1 MQRKILFNNYMQ
13 LTIWHTCCCI
23 AANIKQPS
31 RSITMNTIRRNVTA
45 FALVLTLGT
54 AGAAVAAQTTTGSAQ
69 SPAMNH
75 QMHQQAPGHMNHETG
90 GHMMSGHGMGAHR
103 LMLTEEQQKQYDAI
117 VKKTYAD
124 TAKVRSELWARS
136 AELDALRMNPN
147 ASPEMFA
154 PLADAIAGL
163 RTTLDT
169 ARMDMND
176 KLEKA
181 LGISLP
187 LRHGMFLTG
196 GAQGCG
202 MKGMKGM
209 KGMMHKGAH
218 MQKGMMHKNAQ
229 SAQLNNAE
237 SNLVACLGGGSGSR
251 MNGLGHGSNGGHRNQ
266 AAEPVAVSFAL

>member
-1 MQRKILFNNYMQ
+1 
-13 LTIWHTCCCI
+13 
-23 AANIKQPS
+23 
-31 RSITMNTIRRNVTA
+31 
-45 FALVLTLGT
+45 
-54 AGAAVAAQTTTGSAQ
+54 
-69 SPAMNH
+69 
-75 QMHQQAPGHMNHETG
+75 
-90 GHMMSGHGMGAHR
+90 
-103 LMLTEEQQKQYDAI
+103 MLTEEQQKQYDAI

-124 TAKVRSELWARS
+124 TAKLRSELWARS

-209 KGMMHKGAH
+209 MHKGAH

>member
-1 MQRKILFNNYMQ
+1 
-13 LTIWHTCCCI
+13 
-23 AANIKQPS
+23 
-31 RSITMNTIRRNVTA
+31 MNTIRRNVTA

-90 GHMMSGHGMGAHR
+90 GHMMGHGMGAHR

-181 LGISLP
+181 LEL
-187 LRHGMFLTG
+187 
-196 GAQGCG
+196 
-202 MKGMKGM
+202 
-209 KGMMHKGAH
+209 
-218 MQKGMMHKNAQ
+218 
-229 SAQLNNAE
+229 
-237 SNLVACLGGGSGSR
+237 ACD
-251 MNGLGHGSNGGHRNQ
+251 NQ
-266 AAEPVAVSFAL
+266 AYDLDGIEDETCGHCQYCCDGCCHHEDMVDNPEEERPCLERVVEYYKRRAGIDS